1 MNQHPT
7 NRLPV
12 SPVPE
17 ANEEGA
23 GLIAHA
29 ADNPSSRAPSPHHD
43 YGYYKEDQPYESDL
57 GYRGAAQQF
66 RQEPLSYESRTMGY
80 QGVPSHIQQEPTSH
94 ESQMMGYRDE
104 QQPLQPHPIHPQ
116 PIHNLTGE
124 EYYRVPSPPRHGT
137 ATPTYP
143 AAEYDGSEGS
153 SPEARGPR
161 DSTQVKVGQALW
173 GPNPHQHSGGPMI

>member
-1 MNQHPT
+1 MNQNPS

-29 ADNPSSRAPSPHHD
+29 QDNPSSRAPSPYHE
-43 YGYYKEDQPYESDL
+43 YGYYREDQPYESDL

-66 RQEPLSYESRTMGY
+66 RQEPLSYQSQMMGY
-80 QGVPSHIQQEPTSH
+80 QGVNSQIQQEPLSY
-94 ESQMMGYRDE
+94 ESQTIGYQEDH
-104 QQPLQPHPIHPQ
+104 QPIQPQ
-116 PIHNLTGE
+116 PVYPQQMHALSGQD
-124 EYYRVPSPPRHGT
+124 YYQVPSPPRHGT
-137 ATPTYP
+137 PTYP
-143 AAEYDGSEGS
+143 AAGTYEDEDESQAGG
-153 SPEARGPR
+153 RRPR

-173 GPNPHQHSGGPMI
+173 GPNPHQHADGPMI